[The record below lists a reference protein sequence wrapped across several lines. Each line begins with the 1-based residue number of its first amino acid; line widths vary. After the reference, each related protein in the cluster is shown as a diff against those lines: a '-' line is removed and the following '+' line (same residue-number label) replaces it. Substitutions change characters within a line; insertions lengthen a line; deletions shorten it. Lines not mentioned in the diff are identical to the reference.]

1 MRIIKKSIFT
11 LFLGVLIGCTAG
23 IFVACDKD
31 DADVSDGNSSSSH
44 THNYSTQVTPPTCI
58 AQGYTLHSC
67 SCGDSY
73 KDDYENALG
82 HSFTAYVSNGDAT
95 YDSDGTETATCGRN
109 GCNAEDTRTD
119 VGSMLLHTHNYSTQ
133 VILPA
138 CTTQGYTVYT
148 CACGDS
154 YNADYENA
162 LGHSFTTYVS
172 NGDATYDSDGTETAI
187 CDHNG
192 CKAEDTRTDVG
203 SMLVKNEIAFKNFT
217 VSKIDDTS
225 YTAYGKVANGTA
237 TFNFLNEITVSG
249 SATYKVFTDIM
260 GQNEI
265 ITKNVSLTNTDNV
278 FYVLENNGTSLIFY
292 TVTIRVKPMYT
303 VSFDSLG
310 GSAVE
315 SQEVEEDSFAA
326 SPVAPTKTG
335 YTFKGWDFDFANTP
349 ITGDITVTANAWQAN
364 TYTVSFDGNG
374 GSSPNAITV
383 TYDSEYGELPTA
395 TRQYYTFSGWSTAKT
410 EGTQVQASD
419 TVKITEDI
427 TLYAVWTSDVVY
439 TLSDDEA
446 YYEATGLYNTE
457 TTEIYIFDEFNG
469 LPVTAIAAN
478 AFADGTQVKT
488 VFVSDTVTNIGQGAF
503 SGCTALETLTLP
515 FVGATKDGE
524 ENTYFGYVFGA
535 TQYTENA
542 NYVPTTLT
550 EVILTGGTKIGYS
563 AFYGCSSL
571 VNITIPDSVASIGTS
586 AFGGCSSLT
595 NVYITDI
602 AAWCAIEFESY
613 DSDRDSNPLQ
623 LQYDS
628 NLYLNNTLVTDL
640 VIPEGVTSIG
650 NCAFE
655 GYNHLTSVTI
665 ADSVKSIGER
675 AFSECRNLSDVTMGN
690 GVIEIG
696 YHAFSYCS
704 DLTSI
709 VIPDSVTTIG
719 YDAFYWCGKLTSI
732 TIGNGVTSIGSSA
745 FDECN
750 RLTEITFNAT
760 AMNDLSNDDCI
771 FENAGENGTGITVT
785 IGANVTK
792 IPAHLFDV
800 KSYSSRNGVNLTSVV
815 FEEGSVCTSIGSSA
829 FYGCSSLTSVDIPD
843 GVTSIGDCAF
853 SGCSGLTSIEIPD
866 SVTTIGSSAFSG
878 CSGLTS
884 IEIPDSVTTIG
895 SSAFYGCSGL
905 TSIEIPDSV
914 TTIGSSAFYGC
925 SGLTYNEYDNGL
937 YLGNERNPYLVFVD
951 AETTIVN
958 CVIHQKAQVIASS
971 AFYGCSGLTSIVIPD
986 SVTSIGDYAF
996 RGCSSLTSITIGN
1009 SVTSIG
1015 SSAFYGCSGLTSIE
1029 IPDSV
1034 TTIGSSAFYGCSG
1047 LTSIEIPDSVT
1058 TIGSYAFYE
1067 CNVLTSITI
1076 VERVTSIGARV
1087 FSSCSG
1093 LTSIEI
1099 PNSVTSIGDYAFAY
1113 CSGLTSIVIPDSV
1126 TSIGSYAFRDCS
1138 GLTSVDIPDS
1148 VTSIGSWAFYD
1159 CSGLTSITIGDSVTS
1174 IGESA
1179 FSGCSSLI
1187 KVNYLGTI
1195 DGWVMIGFR
1204 NRDANPLYYVKKLYI
1219 NDVEVTKVVLTTAT
1233 EVNSYVF
1240 YGCSSLTSVTIGDR
1254 VTSIG
1259 SYAFYNCSGLTS
1271 VVIGDSVTSIGSYAF
1286 AYCSGLTS
1294 VDIPD
1299 SVTSI
1304 GSDAFRDCSS
1314 LTNVVIGDSVTSIGS
1329 WAFVHC
1335 SSLRQ
1340 IVIPDS
1346 VTLIGKLSFN
1356 SCSNLKSV
1364 IFEDT
1369 STWYYTSNSDYTGG
1383 KKISVTNSSS
1393 NAINLSYEGYW
1404 YKQ

>member
-349 ITGDITVTANAWQAN
+349 ITGDTTITANAWQAN
-364 TYTVSFDGNG
+364 TYTVFFDGNG

-439 TLSDDEA
+439 ALSDDEA

-515 FVGATKDGE
+515 FVGATKNGE

-602 AAWCAIEFESY
+602 AAWCAIEFGTNY
-613 DSDRDSNPLQ
+613 SDCDSNPLQ
-623 LQYDS
+623 LQYYS

-650 NCAFE
+650 NCAFK
-655 GYNHLTSVTI
+655 GYQHLTSVTI

-675 AFSECRNLSDVTMGN
+675 AFSECRNLSDITMGN

-719 YDAFYWCGKLTSI
+719 YDAFYWCSDLTSI

-771 FENAGENGTGITVT
+771 FENAGKNGTGITVT

-800 KSYSSRNGVNLTSVV
+800 KSYSSSNGVNLTSVV
-815 FEEGSVCTSIGSSA
+815 FEEGSVCTSIGSYA
-829 FYGCSSLTSVDIPD
+829 FYGCSGLTSIEIPD
-843 GVTSIGDCAF
+843 SVTSIGDCAL

-884 IEIPDSVTTIG
+884 IEIP
-895 SSAFYGCSGL
+895 
-905 TSIEIPDSV
+905 
-914 TTIGSSAFYGC
+914 
-925 SGLTYNEYDNGL
+925 
-937 YLGNERNPYLVFVD
+937 
-951 AETTIVN
+951 
-958 CVIHQKAQVIASS
+958 
-971 AFYGCSGLTSIVIPD
+971 
-986 SVTSIGDYAF
+986 
-996 RGCSSLTSITIGN
+996 N

-1034 TTIGSSAFYGCSG
+1034 TAIGASAFYGCSG

-1067 CNVLTSITI
+1067 CNGLTSITI
-1076 VERVTSIGARV
+1076 GERVTSIGARV

-1138 GLTSVDIPDS
+1138 GLTSITIGDSVTSIGSYAFRDCSSLTSIDIPDGVTSIGDYAFYGCSGLTSIDIPDGVTSIGDYAFYGCSGLTSVDIPDS

-1159 CSGLTSITIGDSVTS
+1159 CSGLTSIVIPDSVTSIGSYAFYECSGLTSITIGDSVTS

-1240 YGCSSLTSVTIGDR
+1240 YGCSSLTSATIGDR

-1329 WAFVHC
+1329 WAFVNC

-1393 NAINLSYEGYW
+1393 NATNLSYEGYW
-1404 YKQ
+1404 YKK